1 MSEDKIIAA
10 NRAAEVLANPFF
22 KATLDG
28 LELRALED
36 ARNVKGWM
44 PGADRRRR
52 HLLERANIIREIRA
66 ELTSVITT
74 GMLSAK
80 PQPGV
85 A

>member
-1 MSEDKIIAA
+1 MIEDKIIAA
-10 NRAAEVLANPFF
+10 DRAAEVLANPFF
-22 KATLDG
+22 KAALNDI
-28 LELRALED
+28 EQRAVED

-52 HLLERANIIREIRA
+52 QLLERANIIREIRA
-66 ELTSVITT
+66 ELTSIVTT
-74 GMLSAK
+74 GALSAK